1 MQVLTGYGRS
11 FWSATRVRALGP
23 KREAASSHSIG
34 SLASS
39 YGRDGRGVRVA
50 EGRKRKAMEDAISRA
65 HMASES
71 QRCCGVIEG
80 GASGGKKKA
89 WIRATEKRAARML
102 VAKTARMRCLCDGEA
117 GGRIPV
123 RPSDAAPDRLL
134 KALIGAPAESDDLAR
149 NENIRQ
155 LLHNEV
161 PDIPNIRKE
170 FN

>member
-11 FWSATRVRALGP
+11 FWSATRVRALG
-23 KREAASSHSIG
+23 RAASSLSIG

-50 EGRKRKAMEDAISRA
+50 EGRKRKAMEDAISGA

-71 QRCCGVIEG
+71 QRCFGVIEG

-89 WIRATEKRAARML
+89 WIRTTEKRAARML

-123 RPSDAAPDRLL
+123 RPSDVAPDRLL
-134 KALIGAPAESDDLAR
+134 KALIDACWRERCQCVTCVRAWA
-149 NENIRQ
+149 
-155 LLHNEV
+155 
-161 PDIPNIRKE
+161 
-170 FN
+170 